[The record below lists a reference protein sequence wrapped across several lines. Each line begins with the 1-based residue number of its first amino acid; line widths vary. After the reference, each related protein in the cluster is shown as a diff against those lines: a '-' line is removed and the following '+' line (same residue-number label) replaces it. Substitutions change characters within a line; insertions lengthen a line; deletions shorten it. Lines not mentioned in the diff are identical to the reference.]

1 MKAAKNDSKMKSKRV
16 VKRNI
21 KDSVFTDLFKIKRYS
36 LELYKSLHPEDKD
49 VTEKDLKIYTNKPVL
64 VNDLYNDF
72 AMGVK
77 DKIIFLME
85 EQSTWS
91 INILPRDL
99 LYLAW
104 TYKKIFDKE
113 KTNLYGSKKVNMPIP
128 ELYVLY
134 TGKKKVKDKVISL
147 NKEYFNNKA
156 PIDLK
161 VTVITN
167 AKKNSILYQYIEFSK
182 ITDNLIQQHGYKKTT
197 AEKIVNSCIK
207 KNILKEYLTNRK
219 KEVVDI
225 MGILFDQ
232 DIITRNYENEIFE
245 EGKAEGRAEGMQQGM
260 QQGMEQGELEAFV
273 KIYKKGMIKAN
284 DAARMLNIT
293 VAKFLEL
300 AKEK

>member
-1 MKAAKNDSKMKSKRV
+1 MKAAKNNSKTKSKRV

-21 KDSVFTDLFKIKRYS
+21 KDSVFTDLFKIKKYS

-77 DKIIFLME
+77 DRIIFLME

-113 KTNLYGSKKVNMPIP
+113 KTNLYGSKKVNMPMP

-134 TGKKKVKDKVISL
+134 TGKKKVNEKVISL

-161 VTVITN
+161 VKVIVK
-167 AKKNSILYQYIEFSK
+167 AEKNSILYQYIEFSK
-182 ITDNLIQQHGYKKTT
+182 ITDTLIKKHGYKKAT

-245 EGKAEGRAEGMQQGM
+245 EGKAKGKAEGMQQGGLTM
-260 QQGMEQGELEAFV
+260 VLKMF
-273 KIYKKGMIKAN
+273 
-284 DAARMLNIT
+284 
-293 VAKFLEL
+293 
-300 AKEK
+300 KEKLIDLTTAASALNVTEKEFMNLVK